1 MIETGNRSARLSG
14 ADCASSARNGRMN
27 MPTLAQFEDVTK
39 ADSEDVHHA
48 PGHSARYLSRPVP
61 KFEIPDH
68 SMPPEVAYQVCHD
81 EMNLD
86 GNPTLNLASFVTT
99 WMEKPAQDLISECI
113 NKNLIDR
120 DEYPQTQQ
128 IEHRCINMLARLYHA
143 PKGSNATGTSTVG
156 SSEAI
161 MLAGLSHKWR
171 WRNERK
177 KKGLEASTPNMVIGA
192 NTQVVW
198 HKFARYF
205 DVEERILPLRPDR
218 YTLDPDEVL
227 EAVDENTI
235 LVAPIL
241 GQTFTGELD
250 PIEEINEKLVQ
261 LKKRKGL
268 DVPIHVDAA
277 SGGFVIPFTRPSL
290 KWDFR
295 LEQVQSINTSGH
307 KFGLVYPGL
316 GWALWRDESNL
327 PDDLVFNI
335 NYLGGQMSTFTLNFS
350 QGASHVIAQYYN
362 FIRLG
367 KEGYRRI
374 MENLMIN
381 THYLSDELT
390 KTGNFEIISKQNTIP
405 CVVARLKDSSAYDVF
420 DISHLLRTRGWIVP
434 AYTLPPNA
442 DDVAVLR
449 IVVRESFTRDLAD
462 LLLNDILEAIATL
475 SKSNGKRTWVL
486 GESSIC

>member
-1 MIETGNRSARLSG
+1 
-14 ADCASSARNGRMN
+14 
-27 MPTLAQFEDVTK
+27 MPTLAEFK
-39 ADSEDVHHA
+39 DSDNTDREEMQHA

-61 KFEIPDH
+61 KFEMPEH
-68 SMPPEVAYQVCHD
+68 SMPPEVAYQVCRD
-81 EMNLD
+81 ELNLD

-99 WMEKPAQDLISECI
+99 WMEKEARQLIEDSL

-128 IEHRCINMLARLYHA
+128 IEKRCINMLARLYHA
-143 PKGSNATGTSTVG
+143 PKNSNPTGTSTVG

-171 WRNERK
+171 WRHERK
-177 KKGLEASTPNMVIGA
+177 KKGLDIEKPNMVLGA

-205 DVEERILPLRPDR
+205 DVEERILPLKRDH
-218 YTLDPDEVL
+218 YTLDPDEVAG
-227 EAVDENTI
+227 AVDENTI

-250 PIEEINEKLVQ
+250 PIEEINEKLLQV
-261 LKKRKGL
+261 KKRTGL

-277 SGGFVIPFTRPSL
+277 SGGFVVPFTRPGL

-295 LEQVQSINTSGH
+295 LEQVRSINTSGH

-316 GWALWRDESNL
+316 GWAIWRDEADL
-327 PDDLVFNI
+327 PEELIFDI
-335 NYLGGQMSTFTLNFS
+335 NYLGGKMSTFTLNFS

-362 FIRLG
+362 FLRLG
-367 KEGYRRI
+367 KEGYRKI
-374 MENLMIN
+374 MENLMAN
-381 THYLSDELT
+381 ARYLSDEME
-390 KTGNFEIISKQNTIP
+390 KTGEFEIISKQNTIP
-405 CVVARLKDSSAYDVF
+405 IVVARLKDTSKLDVF

-434 AYTLPPNA
+434 AYTMPPNA
-442 DDVAVLR
+442 ESVAVLR
-449 IVVRESFTRDLAD
+449 VVVRESFTRDLAD
-462 LLLNDILEAIATL
+462 MLLDDIKEAIETL
-475 SKSNGKRTWVL
+475 GRADGKRTYVL
-486 GESSIC
+486 GESHVC

>member
-1 MIETGNRSARLSG
+1 
-14 ADCASSARNGRMN
+14 
-27 MPTLAQFEDVTK
+27 MPTLAEFQ
-39 ADSEDVHHA
+39 DSEELKDSEELHHS

-61 KFEIPDH
+61 KFQMPDH
-68 SMPPEVAYQVCHD
+68 SMPPEVAYQVCRD
-81 EMNLD
+81 ELNLD

-99 WMEKPAQDLISECI
+99 WMEKEAHQLIDESL

-128 IEHRCINMLARLYHA
+128 IETRCINMLARLYHA
-143 PKGSNATGTSTVG
+143 PGNSNATGTSTVG

-171 WRNERK
+171 WREQRRK
-177 KKGLEASTPNMVIGA
+177 KGRDIEKPNMVLGA

-198 HKFARYF
+198 HKFGRYF
-205 DVEERILPLRPDR
+205 DVEERIIPLTTDKF
-218 YTLDPDEVL
+218 TLDPDRVA

-250 PIEEINEKLVQ
+250 PIEEINEKLLQV
-261 LKKRKGL
+261 KKKKGL
-268 DVPIHVDAA
+268 DIPIHVDAA

-295 LEQVQSINTSGH
+295 LEQVRSINTSGH

-316 GWALWRDESNL
+316 GWAIWRDQDEL
-327 PDDLVFNI
+327 PEDLVFDI
-335 NYLGGQMSTFTLNFS
+335 NYLGGSMSTFTLNFS
-350 QGASHVIAQYYN
+350 QGASNVIAQYYN

-367 KEGYRRI
+367 KEGYRKI
-374 MENLMIN
+374 MENLLTN
-381 THYLSDELT
+381 ARYLSEELE
-390 KTGNFEIISKQNTIP
+390 KIGKFEVVSKENTIP
-405 CVVARLKDSSAYDVF
+405 IVVVKLKETSELDVF

-434 AYTLPPNA
+434 AYTMPPNA
-442 DDVAVLR
+442 ESISVLR

-462 LLLNDILEAIATL
+462 LLLADIKEAIGVL
-475 SKSNGKRTWVL
+475 SGPQKKRTYVL
-486 GESSIC
+486 GESNVC